1 MAQTR
6 PARALIDQDGT
17 LFDSVPELAWTTEVI
32 GDAVSA
38 VKSIR
43 TTGFQI
49 VFMSYG
55 YNHGNDIRLAN
66 PDAVIDSFAGLNT
79 LY

>member
-1 MAQTR
+1 MARTK
-6 PARALIDQDGT
+6 PARAFIDLDGT
-17 LFDSVPELAWTTEVI
+17 LVDSVPELAWSFEII

-43 TTGFQI
+43 AAEFQS

-55 YNHGNDIRLAN
+55 YNHGNNIRLAN